1 MGHQK
6 TISKLQSGSN
16 NITFDE
22 VTVLLKSLDYKQL
35 NKGKTSGSR
44 VKFINFTG
52 EPIYLHNPHPRKT
65 LLPYQVKQ
73 IINELKGKI

>member
-22 VTVLLKSLDYKQL
+22 VASLLKSLGYKQL

-44 VKFINFTG
+44 VKFINSIG
-52 EPIYLHNPHPRKT
+52 EPIYLHKPHPRKT

-73 IINELKGKI
+73 IVNELKGRI

>member
-22 VTVLLKSLDYKQL
+22 VASLLKSIGYK
-35 NKGKTSGSR
+35 
-44 VKFINFTG
+44 
-52 EPIYLHNPHPRKT
+52 
-65 LLPYQVKQ
+65 
-73 IINELKGKI
+73 

>member
-16 NITFDE
+16 NVTFDE
-22 VTVLLKSLDYKQL
+22 VTLLLKSLGYKQL